1 MNVSLTMFTFILTI
15 LFVYGHIKLVTA
27 KVCMS
32 NEEYVACGMAISC
45 QPTCDKPNGT
55 ACPSMVCSQ
64 GCRCMNDFVRVSD
77 TNTTCVSK
85 EQCNVINTKSST
97 CGSNEV
103 PAGSCGSISSC
114 QPSCE
119 NPNGTVCPEICEPN
133 SCNCKNG
140 FVRDNS
146 NNLQCIPKTKCQIY
160 TSTSTSTIPTST
172 CGDNQEING
181 SCAPSPSCQPTCQ
194 ESNGTVCSRLC
205 SIHQCV
211 CKKGFIRDASNN
223 YKCIKESRCQNGK

>member
-1 MNVSLTMFTFILTI
+1 MFTFILTI
-15 LFVYGHIKLVTA
+15 LFIYGHIELVTA

-45 QPTCDKPNGT
+45 QPTCAKPNGT
-55 ACPSMVCSQ
+55 VCPSMVCSQ
-64 GCRCMNDFVRVSD
+64 GCRCKNSFVRVSD
-77 TNTTCVSK
+77 TNTTCVIK
-85 EQCNVINTKSST
+85 DQCNVINTKSST

-119 NPNGTVCPEICEPN
+119 NPKGTVCPDICEPN

-146 NNLQCIPKTKCQIY
+146 NNLQCIPQTKCQIY
-160 TSTSTSTIPTST
+160 TSTIPTST
-172 CGDNQEING
+172 CGDNEEING

-194 ESNGTVCSRLC
+194 ESSRTVCSRLC

-211 CKKGFIRDASNN
+211 CKKGFIRDVSNN